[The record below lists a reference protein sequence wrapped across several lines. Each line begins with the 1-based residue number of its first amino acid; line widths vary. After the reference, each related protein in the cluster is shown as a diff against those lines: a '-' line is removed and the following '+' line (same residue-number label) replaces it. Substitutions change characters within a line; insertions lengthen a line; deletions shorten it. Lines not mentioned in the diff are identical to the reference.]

1 MVFERPPVRSRYFS
15 VPSARKLWRT
25 TDRLFVTYQQLMAK
39 HAELSAADQLKEFRH
54 YADACLSLVDAPPE
68 SREGQFHRRLAALD
82 VSTANPLLLEI
93 LYQDRSDLRDA
104 LKVIESFL
112 VRRAV
117 CGLTPKGYNRFFVQ
131 VLDAADGAGD

>member
-1 MVFERPPVRSRYFS
+1 M
-15 VPSARKLWRT
+15 PSARKLWRT
-25 TDRLFVTYQQLMAK
+25 PDRLSVTYQQLTAK
-39 HAELSAADQLKEFRH
+39 RAEWSAADHLKEFCH
-54 YADACLSLVDAPPE
+54 YADACLSLVHAPPE
-68 SREGQFHRRLAALD
+68 SPEGQFHRRLAALD

-93 LYQDRSDLRDA
+93 LYQDCSDKRDA

-131 VLDAADGAGD
+131 VLDAADRAGD